1 MKSAYL
7 TCPACY
13 RQSLTEVTNKGET
26 CWQCSNRDC
35 GRSFSPDQL
44 MPADWHGLVF
54 DAGMNRADEPS
65 EARDRYRI
73 PTTVAGQIY
82 ELRRLFRL

>member
-1 MKSAYL
+1 
-7 TCPACY
+7 
-13 RQSLTEVTNKGET
+13 
-26 CWQCSNRDC
+26 
-35 GRSFSPDQL
+35 

-54 DAGMNRADEPS
+54 DTGMNRADEPS